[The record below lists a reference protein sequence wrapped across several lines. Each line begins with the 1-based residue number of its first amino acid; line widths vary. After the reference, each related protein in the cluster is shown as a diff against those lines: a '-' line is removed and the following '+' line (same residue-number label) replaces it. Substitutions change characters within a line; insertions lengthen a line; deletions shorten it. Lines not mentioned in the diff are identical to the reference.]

1 MVIES
6 SGRDVSSR
14 VGHVSE
20 LFRYPIK
27 SIGGEKVPQFQIN
40 QRGVEGDRLW
50 AVENEEGKFGS
61 GKTTRRFRRMEGLL
75 EFRSYYLEGSD
86 IPVLVLPDG
95 SEHPASSLEARDALV
110 HRTGEAVEVT
120 AEREISHFDEGAVH
134 VLSTSSL
141 QLLSGLH
148 GAAVDVRRF
157 RNNITLKTSPNAG
170 HIEADWLGRQLTI
183 GPDVVLE
190 ILRLMPR
197 CVMVN
202 MKQCGLDEDR
212 SMLQSIVKLS
222 PDACLG
228 VVARV
233 LRMGLVSVGDNAYVC

>member
-1 MVIES
+1 MIES
-6 SGRDVSSR
+6 DGRDVTSR

-27 SIGGEKVPQFQIN
+27 SVGGEKVSRFHIN
-40 QRGVEGDRLW
+40 ERGVEGDRLW

-61 GKTTRRFRRMEGLL
+61 GKTTRRFRRVEGLL
-75 EFRSYYLEGSD
+75 EFRSYYLEGCD

-95 SEHPASSLEARDALV
+95 SEHPATSLEARDALV
-110 HRTGEAVEVT
+110 RQTGKTVEVT

-141 QLLSGLH
+141 QLLSELH
-148 GAAVDVRRF
+148 GAAVDVRRL
-157 RNNITLKTSPNAG
+157 RNNITLKTSSVAS
-170 HIEADWLGRQLTI
+170 HLEADWLGRQLTI

-190 ILRLMPR
+190 IFRLMPR

-202 MKQCGLDEDR
+202 MKQYGLDEDHDVLK
-212 SMLQSIVKLS
+212 SVAKLS
-222 PDACLG
+222 PDICLG
-228 VVARV
+228 AVARV
-233 LRMGLVSVGDNAYVC
+233 LQTGLVSVGDKAYVR